1 MTEANTGT
9 AIIGLGVMGRGMA
22 KNILAAGIPLTGY
35 DMAQPALDALK
46 AMGGTPATSAAEAAN
61 GTSLL
66 ILMVVNAAQ
75 ARAALFEQGAAAAL
89 SPGATVML
97 SSTVAPFAA
106 RAIGDELAEMGHHLL
121 DAPVSGGQ
129 VGAEA
134 GTLTIMAS
142 GSAQAFARA
151 EKVLEATAGTL
162 HRLGDEPGMGAT
174 YKVVHQ
180 LAAGVHIAAAAELMS
195 FGAKAGCDPQKLHE
209 IVMASAGAS
218 WMLGNRGPRMMEA
231 DPEVTSTVEI
241 FIKDL
246 GLVEETA
253 KEAEAPV
260 PLAALSLQLFSA
272 ARALGHGK
280 ADDAL
285 VIRAYEALTGKPVH
299 ES

>member
-1 MTEANTGT
+1 MTENSGT

-35 DMAQPALDALK
+35 DIFEPAREALK
-46 AMGGTPATSAAEAAN
+46 AMGGTPAGSAAEAAS
-61 GTSLL
+61 GASLL
-66 ILMVVNAAQ
+66 VLMVVNAAQ
-75 ARAALFEQGAAAAL
+75 ARAALFEDGAAAAL

-97 SSTVAPFAA
+97 SSTVAPSAA
-106 RAIGDELAEMGHHLL
+106 RAMGDELAAMGLHLL

-162 HRLGDEPGMGAT
+162 HRLGDAPGMGAT

-195 FGAKAGCDPQKLHE
+195 FGTKAGCDPAKLHE

-280 ADDAL
+280 DDDAL